1 MRNHHGV
8 RGRFIYLAGGGLY
21 FRLHGASLA
30 VIAPL
35 RLYSCRRNKFLAFCL
50 YRILK
55 IVAILLAL
63 VLSTIPLAGVFL
75 LIPKV
80 LYYLTMRKAFL
91 ASPSRS

>member
-1 MRNHHGV
+1 MGFATV
-8 RGRFIYLAGGGLY
+8 LSILPVVGYIFGSAAL
-21 FRLHGASLA
+21 SLA